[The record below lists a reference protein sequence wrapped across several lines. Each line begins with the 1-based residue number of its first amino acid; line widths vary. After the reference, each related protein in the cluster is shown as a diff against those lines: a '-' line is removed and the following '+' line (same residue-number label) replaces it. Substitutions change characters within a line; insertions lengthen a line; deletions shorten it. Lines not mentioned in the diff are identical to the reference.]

1 MGSVFLFKI
10 SVIIPVYNV
19 ENYLS
24 ECLDSIINQSL
35 NDIEIIC
42 INDGSTD
49 NSLKILQDYEKR
61 DNRIRVIN
69 QKNSGLGATR
79 NVGLSLSEGKYVYF
93 MDSDDYLELS
103 TLEELYHLAETNSLD
118 IVLFKLINFY
128 DETGEKFPTPYYDM
142 TFLRDRVQSNVFNY
156 EDVKDF
162 IFEIAVSAPGKLF
175 KKSLI
180 SDMRFPE
187 NIIFEDNPFF
197 IEAILKANRAYFYDK
212 YLYYRRIRKNSITSS
227 QFSNYSDAIPILNM
241 IIDKVK
247 DSGHFEELA
256 KDVYQRKVNQC
267 IFRYGLLDEEYKSD
281 FFNVMKKDFSL
292 HKLEYE
298 SDDAFGG
305 INPRLKHAFYS
316 CIESDSYKEFDLYLE
331 IFNYKN
337 EISELK
343 RDNNNLSNKCSNL
356 SNEISVLNNNQV
368 NEKYD
373 LSNEISEL
381 KNLNKKLI
389 FDNIKLKN
397 SNGFYRNENYK
408 LVKENNHI
416 KSTKIYKLWIK
427 YFNMKK

>member
-1 MGSVFLFKI
+1 MFKI

-162 IFEIAVSAPGKLF
+162 IFRNFPDKLDEF
-175 KKSLI
+175 KKWFHFKS
-180 SDMRFPE
+180 S
-187 NIIFEDNPFF
+187 PF
-197 IEAILKANRAYFYDK
+197 L
-212 YLYYRRIRKNSITSS
+212 
-227 QFSNYSDAIPILNM
+227 
-241 IIDKVK
+241 
-247 DSGHFEELA
+247 
-256 KDVYQRKVNQC
+256 
-267 IFRYGLLDEEYKSD
+267 
-281 FFNVMKKDFSL
+281 
-292 HKLEYE
+292 
-298 SDDAFGG
+298 
-305 INPRLKHAFYS
+305 
-316 CIESDSYKEFDLYLE
+316 
-331 IFNYKN
+331 
-337 EISELK
+337 
-343 RDNNNLSNKCSNL
+343 
-356 SNEISVLNNNQV
+356 
-368 NEKYD
+368 
-373 LSNEISEL
+373 
-381 KNLNKKLI
+381 
-389 FDNIKLKN
+389 
-397 SNGFYRNENYK
+397 
-408 LVKENNHI
+408 
-416 KSTKIYKLWIK
+416 
-427 YFNMKK
+427 